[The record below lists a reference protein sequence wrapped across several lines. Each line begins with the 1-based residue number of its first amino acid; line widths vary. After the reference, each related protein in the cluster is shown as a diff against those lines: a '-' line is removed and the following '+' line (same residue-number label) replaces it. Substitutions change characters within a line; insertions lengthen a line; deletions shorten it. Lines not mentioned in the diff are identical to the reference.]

1 MIALNELISVIVPVF
16 KVEAYLAKCI
26 DSIRN
31 QTYSNFELILVDD
44 GSPDGSPKIC
54 DDYAAVDDR
63 IQVIHKNNRGLSSAR
78 NAGLDVCKGDFIC
91 FIDSDDYIKPTYL
104 ETLLTLQR
112 KNNAD
117 LVICEYDYVE
127 KNGNV
132 YEHRKIPWNKQITH
146 KDFWKM
152 FCESDFRVFS
162 AVAWNKIYRARS
174 LGSFATRR
182 VSAWRIISSSR
193 P

>member
-26 DSIRN
+26 ESIRC

-44 GSPDGSPKIC
+44 GSPDGSPQIC

-63 IQVIHKNNRGLSSAR
+63 IRVIHKNNRGLSSAR
-78 NAGLDVCKGDFIC
+78 NAGLDIAQGEFIC
-91 FIDSDDYIKPTYL
+91 FIDSDDYIKPEYL

-132 YEHRKIPWNKQITH
+132 YDLGGMEIIIRDWWSGDGTPKEPTNAFEEAQA
-146 KDFWKM
+146 
-152 FCESDFRVFS
+152 ESVETS
-162 AVAWNKIYRARS
+162 EE
-174 LGSFATRR
+174 
-182 VSAWRIISSSR
+182 
-193 P
+193 